1 MGRNGY
7 NGMLGASL
15 GIANIHDYT
24 EPSSQP
30 LDSPPLVRVR
40 EARQGTNILPA
51 PSLGRS
57 AYPHRRSFTSQTH
70 IRETIDGRPCSRSTQ
85 HPSDAQTQIRQG
97 RGSRATKRTCSQ
109 LIQQQPEQQV
119 KDAHRMVPGGPAV
132 ECSDLGWRDVFL
144 VPLLKPS
151 LGDRVFA
158 LDAFEQRRDLCEGV
172 RPGEILAV
180 GLISECAVM
189 LDVLAGGLHGGH
201 AKGGGGAL

>member
-1 MGRNGY
+1 
-7 NGMLGASL
+7 
-15 GIANIHDYT
+15 
-24 EPSSQP
+24 
-30 LDSPPLVRVR
+30 
-40 EARQGTNILPA
+40 
-51 PSLGRS
+51 
-57 AYPHRRSFTSQTH
+57 
-70 IRETIDGRPCSRSTQ
+70 
-85 HPSDAQTQIRQG
+85 
-97 RGSRATKRTCSQ
+97 
-109 LIQQQPEQQV
+109 
-119 KDAHRMVPGGPAV
+119 MVPGGPAV

-201 AKGGGGAL
+201 AKGGGGALKEVAQGRELGKIFGGAGREGTEIEMSGMHEIQGKQGD